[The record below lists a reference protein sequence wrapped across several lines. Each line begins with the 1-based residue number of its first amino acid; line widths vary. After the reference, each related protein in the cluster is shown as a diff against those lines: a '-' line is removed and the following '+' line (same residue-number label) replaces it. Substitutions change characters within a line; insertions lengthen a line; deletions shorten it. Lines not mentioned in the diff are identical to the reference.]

1 MDEKQSAQG
10 PHNLARFVD
19 AQRDDYDRAL
29 AEIRNG
35 RKQSHWMWYIF
46 PQLAGLG
53 RTPTARRYAISNL
66 EEARA
71 YLAHPLLGP
80 RLRDCAE
87 AALAVPGRTAQQIF
101 GSPDNLKL
109 RSCATLFALVS
120 PPDSPYARL
129 LQRYYDG
136 QQDSL
141 TLSLLGS
148 LPAH

>member
-1 MDEKQSAQG
+1 MDDRQSAQD
-10 PHNLARFVD
+10 PYNLARFVV

-53 RTPTARRYAISNL
+53 RTPTARRYAIRNL

-120 PPDSPYARL
+120 PPDSAYARL
-129 LQRYYDG
+129 LQRYFDG

-148 LPAH
+148 LPAR